1 MTVGKLIKELEKLPP
16 ELPVLAAGEDAE
28 KVIIEKGPE
37 GNRYVRIF
45 EPWDIQFIG
54 GYGSRAD
61 QIIIDEEVFNDKTQH
76 SDTCI

>member
-1 MTVGKLIKELEKLPP
+1 MQK
-16 ELPVLAAGEDAE
+16 

-61 QIIIDEEVFNDKTQH
+61 QIIIDEEAFSDKT
-76 SDTCI
+76 INNNPGI